1 MWETARMAG
10 YFAAHAV
17 WSVSDG
23 ETLVPMYGYETPDG
37 RRGLDRFPGDLRAA
51 ATAVRAALRDNP
63 HGAVHAVSVLDA
75 FIDLPGGK
83 TDALIVEAV
92 GYPPADF
99 ALRMAI
105 PYRPEDG
112 AAGFAVHRPKFLG
125 VTGAPQEEY
134 QKVAEAFFEGVDAHE
149 KAGPIWAAHLDE
161 SR

>member
-23 ETLVPMYGYETPDG
+23 ETLVPMYGYEKPDG
-37 RRGLDRFPGDLRAA
+37 KRGLDRFPGDLQTGAA
-51 ATAVRAALRDNP
+51 AVQAALRDNP

-75 FIDLPGGK
+75 FIDLPGGRS
-83 TDALIVEAV
+83 DALIVEAA
-92 GYPPADF
+92 GHTDGF
-99 ALRMAI
+99 LLRMAI
-105 PYRPEDG
+105 PYRPQDSPG
-112 AAGFAVHRPKFLG
+112 GFAVHRPKFLG

-134 QKVAEAFFEGVDAHE
+134 QKVAEAFFQGVDAHE